1 MNIAVFLTLLLSG
14 GAQAA
19 SCEYLI
25 KRASSGNSS
34 AVAGVYGE
42 MVKCDKKL
50 AEERFAD
57 FMRASGD
64 VGDLVALSK
73 VAIGSEIY
81 QPVWSMLEDVTD
93 YTARDEVARGVGSHC
108 ADNETILPFLKGA
121 YVGLGDRQFGQWREA
136 FNTCETEQFDA
147 WLVEVVGQ
155 PPSITYDEKYNTVV
169 GALVKRKRME
179 ALPLLVGAAVTA
191 GNSGGPFNTIVDK
204 MNDAARPEGFGA
216 SMSDEAKAS
225 LEASLSEVAN
235 GVPAEQARV
244 VADRLYQAGAEGA
257 AAALLPAVYPDR
269 VQGGGK
275 MLYGVASIEAC
286 GGEAVVHYM
295 SVFEPAKR
303 WSIQS
308 DIEESARSFKPRLK
322 CETAEAWSVLITPE
336 PVSGKGDV
344 DRWAQALV
352 DDWEGEEKVVKA
364 REEKAFS
371 LD

>member
-1 MNIAVFLTLLLSG
+1 MNIAVILSFVFSG
-14 GAQAA
+14 TAQAG
-19 SCEYLI
+19 SCDYLI
-25 KRASSGNSS
+25 KRASSGNSK

-42 MVKCDKKL
+42 MVKCDKKM

-93 YTARDEVARGVGSHC
+93 YSAREEVARGVGAHC
-108 ADNETILPFLKGA
+108 ADNDTILPFLQGA
-121 YVGLGDRQFGQWREA
+121 YFGLGDRQFGQWREA
-136 FNTCETEQFDA
+136 FTTCETEQFDA

-155 PPSITYDEKYNTVV
+155 PPKISYDEKYNTVV
-169 GALVKRKRME
+169 GALVKRKKME

-216 SMSDEAKAS
+216 SMSDDAKAS
-225 LEASLSEVAN
+225 LEASLSKVAN

-244 VADRLYQAGAEGA
+244 VADRLYQAGAESA

-275 MLYGVASIEAC
+275 MLYGVASVESC
-286 GGEAVVHYM
+286 GGEAVVHYA
-295 SVFEPAKR
+295 SVSEPAKR

-308 DIEESARSFKPRLK
+308 DIEDPARAFKPRLK
-322 CETAEAWSVLITPE
+322 CEAADAWPVLITPE
-336 PVSGKGDV
+336 PVSNKGEV
-344 DRWAQALV
+344 DRWAEGIV
-352 DDWEGEEKVVKA
+352 ENWDGEEKVVKA
-364 REEKAFS
+364 RAEKAIT
-371 LD
+371 LE

>member
-1 MNIAVFLTLLLSG
+1 MSIAIVLSLMVPG
-14 GAQAA
+14 SAEAA

-25 KRASSGNSS
+25 KRASSGNSG

-50 AEERFAD
+50 AEERFSD

-93 YTARDEVARGVGSHC
+93 YSARDEVARGVGAHC
-108 ADNETILPFLKGA
+108 ASDETILPFLQGA
-121 YVGLGDRQFGQWREA
+121 YFGLGDRQFGQWREA
-136 FNTCETEQFDA
+136 FNTCETAQFDA

-155 PPSITYDEKYNTVV
+155 PPTITYDEKYSTVV
-169 GALVKRKRME
+169 GALVKRRKME
-179 ALPLLVGAAVTA
+179 ALPLLVGAAVAA

-204 MNDAARPEGFGA
+204 MNDAARPDGFGA

-225 LEASLSEVAN
+225 LETSLSQVAQ

-269 VQGGGK
+269 MQGGGK
-275 MLYGVASIEAC
+275 MLYGVAAVESC
-286 GGEAVVHYM
+286 GGEATLHYATV
-295 SVFEPAKR
+295 SEPATR

-308 DIEESARSFKPRLK
+308 DVEAPARAFKPRLK
-322 CETAEAWSVLITPE
+322 CESDEVWPVLVTPE
-336 PVSGKGDV
+336 PMASKGEV
-344 DRWAQALV
+344 DTWAQGIV
-352 DDWEGEEKVVKA
+352 DSWSGDEKVVKS
-364 REEKAFS
+364 REEKAIT